1 MEEVWL
7 NSKKIVM
14 NIIIAITILVGFV
27 FLIILDGLVRDTDTK
42 HEIEK
47 EILVKDL
54 YKNNGLPE
62 SQDIS
67 TEVLYEDEDKIYY
80 SDRILE
86 KFYFDIEKTRTV
98 ANIWNSIIAENSNS
112 LNLFFVPIPPRIVY
126 EQGYYNDEINYDKF
140 IQELKRTLKNPENLV
155 DARVFLEPHKK
166 EYLFFRTENSWT
178 ALSAYYTYNGLFLLM
193 NALAIDMSDFEEFM
207 FNSFRGN
214 LYSKLMLEV
223 EYETYKSMEG
233 IEEDKIYYYKPMD
246 SKNIAINYKTENGT
260 LVMEKGPVIS
270 QSRGGLN
277 NFIGSDFEYSVITG
291 DKLVAEKSNKNALL
305 ICDRAGKLIAPFLG
319 FSYDTLVVINLQEY
333 ENLTNDYLSLINK
346 YNINDV
352 FWIQKADEMGV
363 KALNKSIRDLIIE

>member
-1 MEEVWL
+1 
-7 NSKKIVM
+7 
-14 NIIIAITILVGFV
+14 
-27 FLIILDGLVRDTDTK
+27 
-42 HEIEK
+42 
-47 EILVKDL
+47 
-54 YKNNGLPE
+54 
-62 SQDIS
+62 
-67 TEVLYEDEDKIYY
+67 
-80 SDRILE
+80 
-86 KFYFDIEKTRTV
+86 
-98 ANIWNSIIAENSNS
+98 
-112 LNLFFVPIPPRIVY
+112 
-126 EQGYYNDEINYDKF
+126 
-140 IQELKRTLKNPENLV
+140 
-155 DARVFLEPHKK
+155 
-166 EYLFFRTENSWT
+166 
-178 ALSAYYTYNGLFLLM
+178 
-193 NALAIDMSDFEEFM
+193 
-207 FNSFRGN
+207 
-214 LYSKLMLEV
+214 
-223 EYETYKSMEG
+223 MEG